1 MACRIGITRRPEYR
15 RRYWAAR
22 SQDMR
27 NWRIEGPFP
36 SKRSA
41 RLHEESEAARRGCVL
56 TMTPFGPEYGNW
68 YVFHFEYDKD
78 EVSIASIESTT
89 LPLHVVDLAFA
100 LFAADYVE
108 HDDLQVGTS
117 FDELEEAGTARDS
130 NVVMVSPELGRYAFR
145 LVRRFQ
151 FAHTP
156 RDRRSIRAHA
166 VCSSIREDFIT
177 AGLPA
182 PG

>member
-1 MACRIGITRRPEYR
+1 MACRVGITRRPEYR

-22 SQDMR
+22 SKNMW
-27 NWRIEGPFP
+27 NWRLEGPFP

-41 RLHEESEAARRGCVL
+41 RLHEESEAARHGCAL

-68 YVFHFEYDKD
+68 YVFHFEYDEA
-78 EVSIASIESTT
+78 EVSIESVESTT

-100 LFAADYVE
+100 LSAADYVE
-108 HDDLQVGTS
+108 HEDLQAGTS
-117 FDELEEAGTARDS
+117 YDELEEAGTERDS
-130 NVVMVSPELGRYAFR
+130 NLVMVSPELGRYAFH

-151 FAHTP
+151 SAHTP
-156 RDRRSIRAHA
+156 TDRRSIKAHA
-166 VCSSIREDFIT
+166 VCSSIREDFII
-177 AGLPA
+177 ARLPA